1 MPEGDVNTLHYG
13 ASPVCNFCITHA
25 AILRF
30 RVDVGTDVKKTLE
43 GAVRARARMSSSADR
58 SRCSRGELVA
68 PVAETP
74 SRAASEAVVG
84 MNMA

>member
-1 MPEGDVNTLHYG
+1 MRSDAAADRSPKRHAG
-13 ASPVCNFCITHA
+13 AERA
-25 AILRF
+25 AAAP
-30 RVDVGTDVKKTLE
+30 LE
-43 GAVRARARMSSSADR
+43 GAVRAGARMSSSADR